1 MYRRNQPTK
10 AEILLGKEIEKLR
23 RKKDLTRMQLGKI
36 INQKEQQVAKYE
48 AGAALVP
55 MSMLE
60 LIADSLDA
68 PIQKRVIRRISLLR
82 KIEIDT
88 EVEQE
93 ELVEI
98 YSTLFD
104 E

>member
-1 MYRRNQPTK
+1 MYKKQPTK

-23 RKKDLTRMQLGKI
+23 RQRDLTRMQLGKI
-36 INQKEQQVAKYE
+36 VNQKEQQIAKYE
-48 AGAALVP
+48 TGGALVP

-60 LIADSLDA
+60 SIADALDA
-68 PIQKRVIRRISLLR
+68 PIQKKVIRRISLLR

-88 EVEQE
+88 ETEQT
-93 ELVEI
+93 ELLEI

-104 E
+104 D